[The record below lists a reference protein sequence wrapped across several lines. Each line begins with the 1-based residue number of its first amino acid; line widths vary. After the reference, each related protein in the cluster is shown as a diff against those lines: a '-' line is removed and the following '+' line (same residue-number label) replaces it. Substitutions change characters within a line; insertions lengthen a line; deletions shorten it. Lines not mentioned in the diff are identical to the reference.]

1 MLPTNLQIVGW
12 RDILAQLHAVTI
24 MGENLLVGSFKN

>member
-1 MLPTNLQIVGW
+1 MLPTNLQNVGW
-12 RDILAQLHAVTI
+12 RDILVQLRAAMI